1 MGKAFLWSAD
11 DDGSGWYR
19 TRLVAEALNTA
30 GHDVKAG
37 RVFDPAYADADV
49 ILGQRVC
56 TTGASATWARWVTE
70 GKRLVFDADDDYFH
84 IDPANAKAHAFYS
97 GTNIRTR
104 LAANAG
110 MADVVTVCSPRLAE
124 VFAEFSDRVVVVPN
138 GLPAAL
144 LDRPRRF
151 NRSATVVGWV
161 GTESTVHELPIVQEL
176 LAIVAGLPGVSV
188 HTVGLPWQQM
198 RRLGLSGPGISST
211 GWVQNGQPYLDA
223 IDFDIWLAPYRPTAH
238 NEAKAPTKA
247 LEAAFLGIPV
257 IASGIGPYRD
267 FVQDGK
273 SGLIA
278 DSAKE
283 WFEALTSLIED
294 WEGRQRMGEY
304 ARRVARGHTVES
316 LVPAWESA
324 LFGGA
329 A

>member
-19 TRLVAEALNTA
+19 TRLVAEALCAA
-30 GHDVKAG
+30 GHETKAG
-37 RVFDPAYADADV
+37 RVFDPAYEDADV

-56 TTGASATWARWVTE
+56 TTGASATWAKWAAE

-84 IDPANAKAHAFYS
+84 IDPANVRAHAFYS

-138 GLPAAL
+138 GLPARL
-144 LDRPRRF
+144 LERPRRF
-151 NRSATVVGWV
+151 NRVATAVGWV
-161 GTESTVHELPIVQEL
+161 GTESTAAELPIIRDL
-176 LAIVAGLPGVSV
+176 LTSVAALPNVTV
-188 HTVGLPWQQM
+188 HTVGLAWQQI

-211 GWVQNGQPYLDA
+211 GWVANGQPYLDA
-223 IDFDIWLAPYRPTAH
+223 IDFDIWLAPYRRTPY

-247 LEAAFLGIPV
+247 LEAAFLGIPI

-267 FVQDGK
+267 FIDDER
-273 SGLIA
+273 SGFIA
-278 DSAKE
+278 DTPKD
-283 WFEALTSLIED
+283 WDGALMELIGD
-294 WEGRQRMGEY
+294 WERRQRMGEY
-304 ARRVARGHTVES
+304 ARELAKQHTVEAA
-316 LVPAWESA
+316 VPVWERA
-324 LFGGA
+324 LFGGGA
-329 A
+329 